1 MYNDCEKF
9 SICWQKSDRLFFLV
23 ALENPS
29 SSHVSIIVTIAVSD
43 GSLQL
48 ERKMYNACKTFSRL
62 PLDRS
67 CLRLS
72 FSVLLI
78 AKPVRNVSE
87 LGGAV
92 VPSGELSDSQLR
104 TLLLKRKS
112 DVCIV
117 CGDISTG
124 VTNGS
129 GVSTISRVLQLPYTL
144 RRSRVSKSLLYC
156 GIVAPCCARFHL
168 S

>member
-1 MYNDCEKF
+1 
-9 SICWQKSDRLFFLV
+9 
-23 ALENPS
+23 
-29 SSHVSIIVTIAVSD
+29 VSD
-43 GSLQL
+43 
-48 ERKMYNACKTFSRL
+48 A
-62 PLDRS
+62 
-67 CLRLS
+67 
-72 FSVLLI
+72 
-78 AKPVRNVSE
+78 SE

-104 TLLLKRKS
+104 TLLLQHKS
-112 DVCIV
+112 DVCVV
-117 CGDISTG
+117 CGDGSTG
-124 VTNGS
+124 VPNGS